1 MLGLVRSGRWVRFPL
16 QRRSPG
22 DPERRRP
29 SADAAEPPGHV
40 TSLVP
45 VMNIEI
51 TPKKTDGV
59 ERLLQISV
67 PVETVRD
74 AEDKAARRY
83 ASSVRLP
90 GFRPGK
96 APPAMVKKKFAD
108 AIRQETLESLVQEA
122 YKEVVE
128 REQLKLASQP
138 HVHDVKFGENEP
150 LTFEL
155 HLEVRPE
162 IALQRIQGF
171 RVQRTERHVTDE
183 QVREQVDQVRDQRAT
198 WTPVEDKPAP
208 GDMVTV
214 VLATADET
222 GAMPEGKQYPLVLG
236 AGQAIPGIEELIME
250 AQPGQTVERPV
261 KWPED
266 FPDEAQ
272 RSKTKKVRVTVQD
285 VKRKTLPELD
295 DAFAREVG
303 DFDSIDALRKA
314 VRDDLEANAQRET
327 ESEVRQRL
335 LDDIIGANQ
344 FDIPPSWVAQLVDA
358 YANAYQIPEGEKDR
372 FATEFRPM
380 AERQV
385 RRDLV
390 IDTVAE
396 RESLTATEADLD
408 DRIAETAA
416 KRGGDPGQ
424 LYASLQKAGRL
435 KELERSITEDK
446 VFKWLLERNTVE
458 TNG

>member
-1 MLGLVRSGRWVRFPL
+1 MK
-16 QRRSPG
+16 
-22 DPERRRP
+22 
-29 SADAAEPPGHV
+29 
-40 TSLVP
+40 
-45 VMNIEI
+45 IEI

-67 PVETVRD
+67 PVETVREE
-74 AEDKAARRY
+74 EDKAARRY
-83 ASSVRLP
+83 ASRVRLP

-96 APPAMVKKKFAD
+96 APAAMIKKKFAD
-108 AIRQETLESLVQEA
+108 AIRQEMLESLVQEA
-122 YKEVVE
+122 YKEVLE
-128 REQLKLASQP
+128 REKFKLASQP
-138 HVHDVKFGENEP
+138 HVHDVKFVDNEP

-162 IALQRIQGF
+162 IDLARTQGF
-171 RVQRTERHVTDE
+171 RVARTERHVTDE
-183 QVREQVDQVRDQRAT
+183 QVREQIEQLRDQRAQ
-198 WTPVEDKPAP
+198 WAPSDDRPAE

-214 VLATADET
+214 VLATADEN
-222 GAMPEGKQYPLVLG
+222 GEMPEGKQYPLVLG

-250 AQPGQTVERPV
+250 AKPGETVERPV

-272 RSKTKKVRVTVQD
+272 RSKTKTVRVTVQD
-285 VKRKTLPELD
+285 VKRKVVPDLD

-303 DFDSIDALRKA
+303 DFDSLDALTKA
-314 VRDDLEANAQRET
+314 VRDDLVANAERET
-327 ESEVRQRL
+327 ESEVRQKL

-344 FDIPPSWVAQLVDA
+344 FDVPPSWVTQLVDA
-358 YANAYQIPEGEKDR
+358 YANAYQIPEGEKER

-390 IDTVAE
+390 VDTVAE

-408 DRIAETAA
+408 DRIAETAS
-416 KRGGDPGQ
+416 KRNADPGQ

-435 KELERSITEDK
+435 KELERNITEDK

-458 TNG
+458 